1 LRRRHAPFTSYDEN
15 RRRRQQRRESTLA
28 GRSGPLAKDRLRERP
43 RGYSLVELMIV
54 VAILSI
60 TAAIAVPS
68 YQGMVYDAQVVSAI
82 ADIKQISDELTLFRL
97 TNRRYPASLQE
108 VGMDGKLDPWGR
120 PYVYLLIADMKI
132 DKGHIR
138 KDKNLVPLNSDYDL
152 YSCGRD
158 GGSSPP
164 LTSQDSRDD
173 IVRANNGGFVG
184 LATNY

>member
-82 ADIKQISDELTLFRL
+82 ADIKQISNEITLFRL
-97 TNRRYPASLQE
+97 TNRRYPASLQD

-120 PYVYLLIADMKI
+120 PYEYLLMTSEQGKH
-132 DKGHIR
+132 GFR
-138 KDKNLVPLNSDYDL
+138 KDKNLHPLNSDYDL

-158 GGSSPP
+158 GDSVPP
-164 LTSQDSRDD
+164 LTARQSRDD

-184 LATNY
+184 LAINY

>member
-1 LRRRHAPFTSYDEN
+1 MPPE
-15 RRRRQQRRESTLA
+15 Q
-28 GRSGPLAKDRLRERP
+28 P

-54 VAILSI
+54 VAIISI
-60 TAAIAVPS
+60 LAAIAIPS
-68 YQGMVYDAQVVSAI
+68 YREMIYSAQIVTAI
-82 ADIKQISDELTLFRL
+82 ADIKQISHEITLYRM

-120 PYVYLLIADMKI
+120 PYEYLLMASE
-132 DKGHIR
+132 KGKHGFR
-138 KDKNLVPLNSDYDL
+138 KDKNLHPLNSDYDL

-158 GGSSPP
+158 GASVPP
-164 LTSQDSRDD
+164 LTAHQSRDD